1 MLLVLDSTSRTL
13 RAKMSNAPSSVQ
25 CSVTVTYADTTATT
39 FTEGMYPIQ
48 LNGTT
53 LVTILPAPASGTR
66 RVVKSVMF
74 FNDDT
79 MTHTVTLY
87 LTDNITDY
95 PITKITLPAGASW
108 ASDDQTGVNV
118 GGAVTDGS
126 KGDIAVS
133 SGGDTWTINNG
144 VVTLAKMANLT
155 ASKLIGRQSSGSGVP
170 QEIGATGGIEFT
182 GTGTNAAIQVGA
194 FSGDVAKTAGSATLT
209 ISNGAVTT
217 TKMGGDVTTAG
228 KALLDDADAAA
239 QRTTLGLGTFA
250 TRNVMANTNISPTTT
265 DQTGAVNTRYF
276 ATIAGLTDHRDFTLP
291 TPAIGDEIELS
302 IVDGDDLYSLVIV
315 PSSSSVTINNGRA
328 AISVTASTTTDTF
341 TATKHG
347 LVNGDPVRFAGTT
360 LPGNITAGTM
370 YYVRDAATD
379 TFKVATARGNAAVD
393 LITTNGS
400 SVTVTPQEWSRLF
413 IKGEYIRLVANS
425 TTNWQVVVDRR
436 IPQAAELEH
445 RTAQTFNHATSA
457 RVTLGTKNSDNANI
471 ASTSTYLFK
480 PRRTGSY
487 LVSGGI
493 RLDFNAVSGT
503 GTGQTAFRPAG
514 GVVLLADNRYS
525 VGFVP
530 SALFSAILTLA
541 AGTEYEML
549 GFQNTGVSVNTYVAD
564 SNRAF
569 LSMAEVLT

>member
-1 MLLVLDSTSRTL
+1 
-13 RAKMSNAPSSVQ
+13 MSDAPSSVQ

-39 FTEGMYPIQ
+39 FVEGMYPIQ

-79 MTHTVTLY
+79 MTHTITLS

-95 PITKITLPAGASW
+95 PITKISLPPGSSW

-126 KGDIAVS
+126 KGDIIVS
-133 SGGDTWTINNG
+133 GGGDTWNIRTDMPG
-144 VVTLAKMANLT
+144 GAVTLAKMADLPT
-155 ASKLIGRQSSGSGVP
+155 DRLIGRDSAGTGVP
-170 QEIGATGGIEFT
+170 EAISVTGGIEFN
-182 GTGTNAAIQVGA
+182 GSGSIRVGA
-194 FSGDVAKTAGSATLT
+194 FSGEVGKTAGDSTLT
-209 ISNGAVTT
+209 ITNGAVTT
-217 TKMGGDVTTAG
+217 SKMGGDVTTAG

-315 PSSSSVTINNGRA
+315 PSSSSITINNGRA

-347 LVNGDPVRFAGTT
+347 FINGDPVRFAGTT

-370 YYVRDAATD
+370 YYVRDAAAD

-436 IPQAAELEH
+436 IPQAAELES
-445 RTAQTFNHATSA
+445 RTAQSLANEAQP
-457 RVTLGTKNSDNANI
+457 RITLGTKNSDNANI
-471 ASTSTYLFK
+471 ASTSTNLFK

-487 LVSGGI
+487 IVTGGI
-493 RLDFNAVSGT
+493 RLAFNAVSGT
-503 GTGQTAFRPAG
+503 GTAQIAFRPVG
-514 GVVLLADNRYS
+514 GLTLLADNRYS

-541 AGTEYEML
+541 AATEYEMF
-549 GFQNTGVSVNTYVAD
+549 GFQNTGFTVNTFVDA
-564 SNRAF
+564 NRSF
-569 LSMAEVLT
+569 LSMVEVLT